1 MNDKTKKER
10 WCIYLVELRN
20 VSVSYD
26 NGVEALTHFSFKI
39 NDGELCFVTGK
50 SGSGK
55 STFSKLI
62 TGELKAAE
70 GSVCVNGYDMGNL
83 KSKALADARRSMGM
97 VFQDFRLIPSMTI
110 DENLEFAMRCINA
123 PVSSIK
129 PRIEEV
135 LELVSMKGMGG
146 RLPTELSGG
155 EQQRAAIARA
165 IVNKP
170 SLIIADEP
178 TGNLDPTLAIDIMK
192 LFLRINEM
200 GTTALIIT
208 HAKELVDM
216 FPQRVITIKKG
227 KLVDDSFGK
236 YKGSMQMPPQAP
248 QKKGRHR

>member
-1 MNDKTKKER
+1 M
-10 WCIYLVELRN
+10 
-20 VSVSYD
+20 
-26 NGVEALTHFSFKI
+26 
-39 NDGELCFVTGK
+39 
-50 SGSGK
+50 
-55 STFSKLI
+55 
-62 TGELKAAE
+62 
-70 GSVCVNGYDMGNL
+70 
-83 KSKALADARRSMGM
+83 
-97 VFQDFRLIPSMTI
+97 
-110 DENLEFAMRCINA
+110 
-123 PVSSIK
+123 
-129 PRIEEV
+129 
-135 LELVSMKGMGG
+135 
-146 RLPTELSGG
+146 SGG

-178 TGNLDPTLAIDIMK
+178 TGNLDPTLAIDIMR

-236 YKGSMQMPPQAP
+236 YKGSMQMPPQAS